1 MKSFREYFEQR
12 VKINEDDW
20 DIISSKFKEV
30 KVPAKT
36 ILLQNGKVEN
46 YLYFLTKGIVRYTI
60 PKAKDGKTFDF
71 SFEKEF
77 AGAYDSFVSRS
88 PSYYDVEALT
98 AAVLWRISY
107 NDLQDVFE
115 YSALGNTVGRLA
127 AESFYLKK
135 AQCEKSQMLQTAQKR
150 YVKFCQ
156 EHPTQVDEIPMK
168 VIASY
173 LGITQ
178 PALSRVVKSI
188 S

>member
-1 MKSFREYFEQR
+1 MKSLKEVFEQKVR
-12 VKINEDDW
+12 LDDDDW
-20 DIISSKFKEV
+20 DMISSKFKEV
-30 KVPAKT
+30 KLPAKT
-36 ILLQNGKVEN
+36 LLLQKGKVEN
-46 YLYFLTKGIVRYTI
+46 YLYFLTKGIVRYCI

-77 AGAYDSFVSRS
+77 TGAYDSLISRT

-98 AAVLWRISY
+98 AATLWRISY
-107 NDLQDVFE
+107 DDLQDIYK
-115 YSALGNTVGRLA
+115 YSALGNTIGRVA

-135 AQCEKSQMLQTAQKR
+135 ALCEKGHILETAQKR